1 MFLRARAIQLR
12 HEIRIYMPVMSVAQ
26 LVKRASIFVK
36 DPMVGLD
43 QPEEFVFL
51 RAARAGQRL
60 GILLAQPSDAVGIG
74 VHVDHIPRRYDRGKY
89 GDGESHFLASC
100 AIH

>member
-1 MFLRARAIQLR
+1 
-12 HEIRIYMPVMSVAQ
+12 MSGTQ

-43 QPEEFVFL
+43 QPEEFVFF
-51 RAARAGQRL
+51 ARPEPASAL
-60 GILLAQPSDAVGIG
+60 GYCSEPSDAVGIG
-74 VHVDHIPRRYDRGKY
+74 VHFDHIPRRYDRGKY